1 MALTS
6 SQLDHYRQI
15 LSTRRDELASATV
28 RAEAQVGDQEEMSHQ
43 DPGDRAVADV
53 ARDDLLHEAGRD
65 SEQLQQIDASLA
77 RIQLGT
83 YGTCAECGREIPISR
98 LNAVPWA
105 NLCIRDQEISDQ
117 KRHASGAASGGAPS
131 RVTL

>member
-1 MALTS
+1 MALTPR
-6 SQLDHYRQI
+6 QLDHYRRI
-15 LSTRRDELASATV
+15 LTARRNELASATV
-28 RAEAQVGDQEEMSHQ
+28 RAEAQVSDQEELSHR
-43 DPGDRAVADV
+43 DPGDKAAADI

-77 RIQLGT
+77 RISLGT

-98 LNAVPWA
+98 LDAVPWA
-105 NLCIRDQEISDQ
+105 NLCVKDQEIADR
-117 KRHASGAASGGAPS
+117 KHPANGVVTGGAPS